1 MKILSLGRA
10 IKHNLLEID
19 YIDDLESVTSLKEYD
34 YLVIKGGD
42 GAIRRSVAK
51 AYVKDMPPLIVDAS
65 GSFNVI
71 AKYYKLPK
79 VETILDDIVQKKT
92 KTQKHR
98 LKKLNDEI
106 FLFSAGNMGDVQ
118 HIAVSENL
126 RSGYLKDGVGKY
138 LIAFIFLLPLH
149 IFTTPWMLF
158 VKDRFFIFDLLPFL
172 KRVGNFY
179 GELKKP
185 IKRELSSE
193 YNFVELD
200 GDIVVI
206 KTKDIY
212 IEVIDYINIVSY
224 R

>member
-1 MKILSLGRA
+1 MKILSLNKA
-10 IKHNLLEID
+10 IQHEQIEID
-19 YIDDLESVTSLKEYD
+19 YADDINEIDSLKGYD
-34 YLVIKGGD
+34 FIIIKGGD
-42 GAIRRSVAK
+42 GTIRRGVAK
-51 AYVKDMPPLIVDAS
+51 AYGKDIPPLIIDAS
-65 GSFNVI
+65 GSFNVV

-79 VETILDDIVQKKT
+79 VTKILDDIAKGNIKIE
-92 KTQKHR
+92 KHR

-126 RSGYLKDGVGKY
+126 RSGFLKDGIGKY

-158 VKDRFFIFDLLPFL
+158 MKDRFFIFDFIPFI
-172 KRVGNFY
+172 KKIGNFY
-179 GELKKP
+179 GVMDKP

-206 KTKDIY
+206 KTKDIS
-212 IEVIDYINIVSY
+212 IEVETYINIVSY

>member
-1 MKILSLGRA
+1 MKIASLNKT
-10 IKHNLLEID
+10 IEHDILKID
-19 YIDDLESVTSLKEYD
+19 HIGTLDNIDSLKEYD
-34 YLVIKGGD
+34 YLIIKGGD
-42 GAIRRSVAK
+42 GSIRRSVSK
-51 AYVKDMPPLIVDAS
+51 VYDKDMPTLIVDAS

-79 VETILDDIVQKKT
+79 IETILNDIANQKIKT
-92 KTQKHR
+92 EKHR

-126 RSGYLKDGVGKY
+126 RSGFLKDGVGKY

-158 VKDRFFIFDLLPFL
+158 VKDRFFIFDFFPFL
-172 KRVGNFY
+172 KKIGNFY
-179 GELKKP
+179 GELNHS

-206 KTKDIY
+206 NTKTISIDI
-212 IEVIDYINIVSY
+212 VGYINIVSY